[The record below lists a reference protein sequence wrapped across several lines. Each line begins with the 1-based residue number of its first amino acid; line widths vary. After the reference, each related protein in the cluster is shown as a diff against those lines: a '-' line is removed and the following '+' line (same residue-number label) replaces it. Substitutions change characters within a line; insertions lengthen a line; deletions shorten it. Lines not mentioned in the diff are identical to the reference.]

1 MKSDH
6 KKVSECC
13 QAEARMVD
21 WDSLTGLSI
30 LPYYI
35 CVACYRP
42 CALIDDKEEKMNLM
56 LPTTPVK
63 KWTFET
69 AIKQLE
75 FCDYEAIGGKLIWN
89 DAFIWLKN
97 ILPIDHLAALESA
110 VKEGSQALARQQ
122 YDDLQ
127 LLAERDDKIWRLEEQ
142 ITTLTKRLHKNNSFH
157 FVDPYPERRSND

>member
-1 MKSDH
+1 
-6 KKVSECC
+6 
-13 QAEARMVD
+13 
-21 WDSLTGLSI
+21 
-30 LPYYI
+30 
-35 CVACYRP
+35 
-42 CALIDDKEEKMNLM
+42 MNLM

-110 VKEGSQALARQQ
+110 VKEGSQALAWQQ

-142 ITTLTKRLHKNNSFH
+142 ITTLTESRDEWKWQWRLMEAAEKKAEEQITTLTTANAKLLEKIEQLLDNKRLHKNNSFH